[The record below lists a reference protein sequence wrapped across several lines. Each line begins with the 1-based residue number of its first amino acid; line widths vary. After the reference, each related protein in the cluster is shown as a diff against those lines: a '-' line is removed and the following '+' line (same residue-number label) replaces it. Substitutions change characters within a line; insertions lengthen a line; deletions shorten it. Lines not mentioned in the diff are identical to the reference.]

1 MSKTLW
7 VIQGLLAAFFLAM
20 GSMKLGMPAEE
31 LTAQS
36 PFPETFMR
44 FIATCEV
51 LGAFGL
57 ILPGVFRLW
66 TGLTPLAAAGLA
78 IIMAGAT
85 VVSAGSLGMMAA
97 LMPLVAGLLSV
108 FVAFGRW
115 KLEPLHDREP
125 AAPLDDR
132 EYRGATHTMSR

>member
-1 MSKTLW
+1 MSRGLW
-7 VIQGLLAAFFLAM
+7 VIQALLAVFFVAM
-20 GSMKLGMPAEE
+20 GGMKLVMPAEE

-36 PFPETFMR
+36 PFPEMFMR
-44 FIATCEV
+44 FIGTCEV

-57 ILPGVFRLW
+57 ILPGVLRLW

-85 VVSAGSLGMMAA
+85 VVTVGSMGMTAA
-97 LMPLVAGLLSV
+97 LMPLIAGLLSA

-115 KLEPLHDREP
+115 QLEPLHDRSTEH
-125 AAPLDDR
+125 D
-132 EYRGATHTMSR
+132 YRSTESLTHSMSR